1 MEIFSIYVLCSVL
14 LLSILAM
21 NVSRVRMKEKIAYGD
36 GGSKTLRGAIRSH
49 ANGLEFLLPFALL
62 ILALDT
68 GNTDKGLVAFLA
80 FNFIVIRI
88 AHAWS
93 MISMLFKLRQIT
105 AAVTYVFM
113 IVGCGVLAKQ
123 LMG

>member
-1 MEIFSIYVLCSVL
+1 MEIFNIYVLCSVL

-21 NVSRVRMKEKIAYGD
+21 NVSRVRMKEQTAHGD
-36 GGSKTLRGAIRSH
+36 GGSKTLRNAIRSH
-49 ANGLEFLLPFALL
+49 ANGLEFLLPFALV

-80 FNFIVIRI
+80 FNF
-88 AHAWS
+88 S
-93 MISMLFKLRQIT
+93 MISVLFKLRQIT
-105 AAVTYVFM
+105 AAATYLFM
-113 IVGCGVLAKQ
+113 VVGCGMLARQ